1 MYLDDD
7 LYPCPIIRALSS
19 PCFHLLIF
27 CVGLDSEVIYPQGI
41 SCTMPEEHQ
50 LRLMRAIPG
59 LEKAAIVKPGNY
71 TIKNLT
77 VSAVS
82 TKPQPLILDQ

>member
-1 MYLDDD
+1 
-7 LYPCPIIRALSS
+7 
-19 PCFHLLIF
+19 
-27 CVGLDSEVIYPQGI
+27 
-41 SCTMPEEHQ
+41 MPEEHQ

-82 TKPQPLILDQ
+82 IKPQPLILDQ

>member
-1 MYLDDD
+1 MPHYQGSEV
-7 LYPCPIIRALSS
+7 ALFS
-19 PCFHLLIF
+19 PLVF

-59 LEKAAIVKPGNY
+59 LEKVAIVKPGNY
-71 TIKNLT
+71 INNLT
-77 VSAVS
+77 VSALS
-82 TKPQPLILDQ
+82 IKPQPLISDH